1 MAYEK
6 KERDWNKEKKMR
18 RVYRGTDPVAKHRK
32 SIYNMLSEQDLEDQ
46 SKDNEEGDVGV
57 DYDYDDNYTKQH

>member
-32 SIYNMLSEQDLEDQ
+32 SIYNMLSEQDP
-46 SKDNEEGDVGV
+46 EEGDVSV
-57 DYDYDDNYTKQH
+57 DYDENYTKQR